1 MTAALGGILFS
12 MEKFSVPYRM
22 EKFSVPY
29 SVLECRA
36 RRTQEVD
43 QVRAGDPAEVTLGML
58 GTIRLTSHHPCR
70 PSRC

>member
-29 SVLECRA
+29 SVLA
-36 RRTQEVD
+36 LRRIHNIANE
-43 QVRAGDPAEVTLGML
+43 AGVTLE
-58 GTIRLTSHHPCR
+58 
-70 PSRC
+70 